1 MSASSL
7 VEREQS
13 EGASAFQEGCPHVS
27 QEFPSK

>member
-7 VEREQS
+7 VEREY

-27 QEFPSK
+27 EEFPSK